1 MSAPWMT
8 HAPHSPREVVL
19 PVTALARAW
28 RTMETA
34 LDHLPCRQL
43 DRIQPA
49 RLDVDAALVACC
61 RAYDPALNGSADKDV
76 IADEVTALRA
86 ANRVLQAENKRLAA
100 DLRAALAMEGAE

>member
-1 MSAPWMT
+1 MTAPAM
-8 HAPHSPREVVL
+8 HPAQPPREVVL
-19 PVTALARAW
+19 PITELARAW
-28 RTMETA
+28 RSMESA
-34 LDHLPCRQL
+34 LDHLPCRLL

-61 RAYDPALNGSADKDV
+61 RAYDPALNGAGEKET